1 MVVRGVVAARRRP
14 CLTPG
19 RQPQVTRAARLLR
32 PTQATAA
39 HEAPVA
45 LVSARARRLSVPPA
59 VRARPSPFPRTGGA
73 PPPPLPSPGPAPP
86 PPDPPPTPTPP
97 PGGKPPQLS
106 PLAPS
111 ESRGVATTP

>member
-14 CLTPG
+14 CLPPG

-45 LVSARARRLSVPPA
+45 LVSARARRLSAPA
-59 VRARPSPFPRTGGA
+59 GVRARPSPFPRTGGGA
-73 PPPPLPSPGPAPP
+73 PPPLPSPDAPP
-86 PPDPPPTPTPP
+86 PPPQPPTPPPTP
-97 PGGKPPQLS
+97 PGGE
-106 PLAPS
+106 AP
-111 ESRGVATTP
+111 EQ

>member
-45 LVSARARRLSVPPA
+45 LVSARARRLSAPAA
-59 VRARPSPFPRTGGA
+59 VRARPSPFPRTGGGA
-73 PPPPLPSPGPAPP
+73 PPRLLSPVAAGSPAN
-86 PPDPPPTPTPP
+86 PTPTPTA
-97 PGGKPPQLS
+97 PQ
-106 PLAPS
+106 
-111 ESRGVATTP
+111 GVHASHQ

>member
-45 LVSARARRLSVPPA
+45 LVSARARRLSAPAA
-59 VRARPSPFPRTGGA
+59 VRAPEPVSSDRRCDA
-73 PPPPLPSPGPAPP
+73 ALLPV
-86 PPDPPPTPTPP
+86 PDRCRLSREPDDDPISP
-97 PGGKPPQLS
+97 PGSQRL
-106 PLAPS
+106 
-111 ESRGVATTP
+111 ESTPRGP

>member
-45 LVSARARRLSVPPA
+45 LVSARARRLSAPAAVRRRPTPFPPA
-59 VRARPSPFPRTGGA
+59 RGA
-73 PPPPLPSPGPAPP
+73 
-86 PPDPPPTPTPP
+86 DRPPTPSRNAPA
-97 PGGKPPQLS
+97 
-106 PLAPS
+106 PLTEPTADPHARH
-111 ESRGVATTP
+111 EVK